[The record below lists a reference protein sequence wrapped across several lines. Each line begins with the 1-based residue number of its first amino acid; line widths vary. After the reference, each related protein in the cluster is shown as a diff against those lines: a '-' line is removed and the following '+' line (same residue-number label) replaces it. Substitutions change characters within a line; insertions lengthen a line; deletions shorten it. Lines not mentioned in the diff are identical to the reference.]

1 MTLNISFAELSEYI
15 NKHYGKKV
23 AFARVGYKALCVS
36 YEQHIVFKTIT
47 IPINISIEDVTP
59 TSVTV
64 KYDGGFGIDM
74 IICGVLSFI
83 KAKLPEL
90 QDVIVAG
97 NEHLIRIELGN
108 ISNTQAL
115 FETLILNDI
124 VIVNDG
130 VAVTANL
137 K

>member
-1 MTLNISFAELSEYI
+1 M
-15 NKHYGKKV
+15 
-23 AFARVGYKALCVS
+23 
-36 YEQHIVFKTIT
+36 
-47 IPINISIEDVTP
+47 TP

-90 QDVIVAG
+90 RNVIVAD

-115 FETLILNDI
+115 FEALILNDI

-130 VAVTANL
+130 VSVTANL

>member
-36 YEQHIVFKTIT
+36 YEQHIVFKNIT

-108 ISNTQAL
+108 ISDTQAL
-115 FETLILNDI
+115 FKTLILNDM
-124 VIVNDG
+124 VVVNDG
-130 VAVTANL
+130 VSVTVNL

>member
-1 MTLNISFAELSEYI
+1 MTLNIPFAELSEYI
-15 NKHYGKKV
+15 NKHYGKTV
-23 AFARVGYKALCVS
+23 AFARVGYKALCIS

-74 IICGVLSFI
+74 IISGVLSII

-90 QDVIVAG
+90 RDVIVAD

-108 ISNTQAL
+108 MSNTQAI

-130 VAVTANL
+130 VSVTANL